1 MDRSNDMQ
9 ANVTASAQPRDESL
23 LLRVSGVSRRFR
35 DTKALDGLSLE
46 VPKGAIVGLL
56 GRNGAGKSTLLRIV
70 SGMLRPNAGEVTIDG
85 EKVYDHARALG
96 KLCIIGDT
104 PDFGRLRK
112 ISDLFFVC
120 RGLFPL
126 WNDEYARE
134 LVGRFDLPMKKK
146 MRTFSRGMQTGL
158 MLCVGLASGAELTV
172 FDEPSLG
179 LDAVLRERFY
189 DLLLEEKRHHPG
201 RTFLVSTHL
210 IDEVARALDYAV
222 MVDAG
227 HMLCSGTVETLQKG
241 YLSVSGEPEAV
252 RELTQGLTVLKEED
266 TAGSLVRHIKLNT
279 PEDQA
284 RIEADTRVRTAPMGL
299 QRLFVF
305 LTEEKE
311 AERHATNA

>member
-1 MDRSNDMQ
+1 MQ
-9 ANVTASAQPRDESL
+9 TKGIGAAPWGGEP
-23 LLRVSGVSRRFR
+23 LLRVSNVSRRFR
-35 DTKALDGLSLE
+35 STRALDCLSLA
-46 VPKGAIVGLL
+46 VPAGKIVGLL
-56 GRNGAGKSTLLRIV
+56 GRNGAGKSTLLRILG
-70 SGMLRPNAGEVTIDG
+70 GMLQPNAGGITIEN

-104 PDFGRLRK
+104 PDFGKLRK
-112 ISDLFFVC
+112 IDDLFFVC
-120 RGLFPL
+120 RGLFPF
-126 WNDEYARE
+126 WDGAYALE
-134 LVGRFDLPMKKK
+134 LANRFDLPMNKK
-146 MRTFSRGMQTGL
+146 MKTFSRGMQTGL

-189 DLLLEEKRHHPG
+189 DLLIAEKRRHPA

-227 HMLCSGTVETLQKG
+227 KLLCEGTVDELQRG
-241 YLSVSGEPEAV
+241 YLSVSGAPDAV
-252 RELTQGLTVLKEED
+252 RALTGHLAILKEED
-266 TAGSLVRHIKLNT
+266 AAGTLIRHVKLNA

-284 RIEADTRVRTAPMGL
+284 RIENDARVRTAPMSL

-311 AERHATNA
+311 AERHARNA